1 MMPNRMVIGIGTWAV
16 LRHHPKVIARQPG
29 SANIGITLQQLSAML
44 MVPLEIRL
52 GVLSKDTAKAG
63 KAKNAVNIV
72 GDSLYIYYASQSPT
86 QYDPSFCKTF
96 RIARGGVASVREY
109 REERNRSDI
118 LAVDWT
124 EDVKITALGL
134 CRRITLS

>member
-1 MMPNRMVIGIGTWAV
+1 
-16 LRHHPKVIARQPG
+16 
-29 SANIGITLQQLSAML
+29 
-44 MVPLEIRL
+44 
-52 GVLSKDTAKAG
+52 
-63 KAKNAVNIV
+63 
-72 GDSLYIYYASQSPT
+72 
-86 QYDPSFCKTF
+86 
-96 RIARGGVASVREY
+96 VREY